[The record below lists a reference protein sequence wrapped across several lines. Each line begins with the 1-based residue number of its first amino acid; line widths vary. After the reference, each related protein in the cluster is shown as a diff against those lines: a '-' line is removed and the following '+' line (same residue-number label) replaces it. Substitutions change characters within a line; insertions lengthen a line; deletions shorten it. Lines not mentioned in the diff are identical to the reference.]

1 MCLESRS
8 HFGSRPSC
16 SSTALVRSGTA
27 EYCAKTSDPA
37 CTLQELLSI
46 GRQLAIRLARGMYAI
61 HPGGVGFLR
70 LSTRNGTTDYECRIL
85 EAFGDETIIAVC
97 GHVDIEES
105 RHFRVGTDLAT
116 AVRVAT
122 SSVQTRKPD
131 SWAIPQW
138 CPTYRLGFGY
148 HRHFDPDG
156 LSLSASEALP
166 VAQALAPA
174 LDRLVQLE
182 EGLQSLRYEFRLL
195 QAPLAQALAPALD
208 RLVQLEEG
216 LQSLRDQFRLL
227 QAPLIA
233 SPGLPAAQYSIG
245 STPRARGAAAPSSQ
259 PQDVLAVVLRDPASA
274 SLGPLLGGA
283 AASGVRGGGGA
294 ESDDSAEDGAS
305 GFSTTW
311 GRPNIGS
318 AASVPIGGN
327 SSTPFMQPA
336 RSPPPPPAWGAPVQE
351 AGPPDMGQRIPQALP
366 SAGVQRSIPWG
377 RFRAH
382 AASQLAKNLEGTQ
395 GKKNPGNPR
404 KDEEE

>member
-46 GRQLAIRLARGMYAI
+46 VRQLAIRLARGMYAI
-61 HPGGVGFLR
+61 HPRASYEARHPRGGVGFLR
-70 LSTRNGTTDYECRIL
+70 LSTRNGTIEYECRIL
-85 EAFGDETIIAVC
+85 DAFGDETIIAVC

-166 VAQALAPA
+166 VAQVLT
-174 LDRLVQLE
+174 
-182 EGLQSLRYEFRLL
+182 
-195 QAPLAQALAPALD
+195 PALD

-227 QAPLIA
+227 QAPLSA
-233 SPGLPAAQYSIG
+233 SPGLPVAQYSIG

-336 RSPPPPPAWGAPVQE
+336 RSPPPSPAWGAPVQE

-366 SAGVQRSIPWG
+366 SAGGQRSIPWG

-382 AASQLAKNLEGTQ
+382 AASQLAKNLEGTR
-395 GKKNPGNPR
+395 GEKNPENPR
-404 KDEEE
+404 KDGEE